1 MDINFELY
9 KVFYHVATHLSFS
22 EASKQLFISQ
32 SAVSQSV
39 KSLEKRLGQS
49 LFIRSTKKVQLTP
62 EGEILLRHISP
73 AMNLIQRGESQ
84 LLEAHTIGGQIRIGV
99 SDTICRHFL
108 MPYLERYHKEFPKA
122 HIKITNQTST
132 NCVELLASG
141 QVDLIVTNFPNSA
154 LSNIYKV
161 KVIKEFYDVFMAN
174 KSYQDLQAPNI
185 TLEILHKYPMLL
197 LDQKSTTSTFLRNL
211 FQSRQL
217 DLVSDIELGSNDV
230 LLDMARIGLG
240 VACIPDYC
248 VPPKSKR
255 LFQIQMNEPLPARQ
269 LVLVHNDSIPTTRP
283 VQNFLDYFKDC

>member
-1 MDINFELY
+1 MDINYELY
-9 KVFYHVATHLSFS
+9 KVFYYVATYLSFS
-22 EASKQLFISQ
+22 EASKHLYISQ
-32 SAVSQSV
+32 SAVSQSI
-39 KSLEKRLGQS
+39 KSLEKRLGQA
-49 LFIRSTKKVQLTP
+49 LFVRSTKKVHLTP
-62 EGEILLRHISP
+62 EGDILLRHISP

-84 LLEAHTIGGQIRIGV
+84 LLEAHSNGGQIRIGV

-108 MPYLERYHKEFPKA
+108 MPYLEQYHKDYPNV

-132 NCVELLASG
+132 NCVELLATG

-154 LSNIYKV
+154 LSNIYNV

-174 KSYQDLQAPNI
+174 KSYTQLQEPDI
-185 TLEILHKYPMLL
+185 TLETLHQYPMLM
-197 LDQKSTTSTFLRNL
+197 LDHKSTTSAFLRNL

-217 DLVSDIELGSNDV
+217 DLVSEIELGSNDV

-255 LFQIQMNEPLPARQ
+255 LFQIQMNELLPARQ
-269 LVLVHNDSIPTTRP
+269 LVLVHNDSIPVTRP
-283 VQNFLDYFKDC
+283 IQNFLDYFNA